1 VRERLSQHLNFE
13 GRDVLIRTIATMPGR
28 VRRVRFIAIVVC
40 IVTTFL
46 LYERNAARVDQYA
59 SVLTH
64 TVGGYGGSVLRP
76 QKIGDPPQSGHVEDQ
91 VKKQKQ
97 KQEKQQQEVDAA
109 AERPQQEKIAN
120 PKPKPLGIPQ
130 PVITTSSSTTSSTT
144 STTGVAVPAK
154 TPAVAGDAQE
164 EGGLDQHE
172 LETMLKYSAGELP
185 ANGRD
190 ALGVA
195 YKGKP
200 DDGRT
205 YSVEDPTSAA
215 DDKPKSGK
223 EKSSELTKPESHNDT
238 VPGVTWRR
246 QAENFP
252 ISTTIALPTGSPKP
266 IPKIQHGGKGSV
278 DTARLNAIKEAT
290 QHAWSGYRKHAWGA
304 DEVTPLSGTPKTS
317 FNGWGATLI
326 DSMDTLWIMGMK
338 KEFEEAV
345 DHVAS
350 INFQTS
356 QRNDIPL
363 FEVTI
368 RYLGGLLGA
377 YDVSGRKH
385 KVLLEKATELA
396 EVLYG
401 AFDTP
406 NRMPLTY
413 YFWKPAF
420 ASQPHR
426 APSDMIMAEI
436 GTLTLEMTRLAQL
449 AKDPK
454 FYDAVARITD
464 ALDAWQDKTRIPG
477 LWPTHLD
484 ASGCEKPAQMPEPGT
499 YKNLSLKPGSQDEV
513 YLTSEPVKHEKRDA
527 EAKSPADGAGTLG
540 SFVAAVGDKAEN
552 LGGEEKKASASG
564 KDDSRKD
571 AEAKS
576 SPGGSGTL
584 GSLAAAVGKKAENLG
599 ADEKKAVDSGPDD
612 FRKDA
617 AFKSDKKLPDLPP
630 QFKSS
635 QNVPDVPTGV
645 PGKYGKPLAASA
657 SVRSSLDD
665 KKLALLVD
673 ENIISGKEVC
683 RPKGLGSVSKH
694 GSEYFTLGGASD
706 STFEYL
712 SKEYLLLG
720 GRSTQ
725 YKNMYLK
732 SAEAAIQK
740 LLFRPMNPQNLDIL
754 ISGEVRVDWNATTS
768 SYVEEH
774 IPKGE
779 HLTCFA
785 GGMFAMGGR
794 IFDRPDHIEIGRKLT
809 DGCVWAYNST
819 TSGIMPET
827 FEAAP
832 CKDSAHCKWDEEAYH
847 ALLAPQ
853 FGMSI
858 FETAAAAT
866 LPKPNVDSMLDSLD
880 QKADAT
886 EPNFNSNLDQ
896 KKGPP
901 GSQNNLA
908 GAKGPSN
915 PGLEGAALPLD
926 ASGNVKPALSHAQ
939 KGGVK
944 PAGSPADAP
953 ILPAGQGLDSP
964 GLHKRQIVDDVDL
977 TEKRPV
983 QRIEE
988 PAATKEAAPFIAGP
1002 PGGAA
1007 PVATSTSTSSAAA
1020 ATKAPLSRKEY
1031 IDLIIKTTRLPT
1043 GMTRMTSRAYI
1054 LRPEAIESVFYMYR
1068 ITGEQRWRDVGWT
1081 MFQAIDKATRTD
1093 IAHASIHDVTVQP
1106 GSKDKKGEKVPFG
1119 FETEEKGDVME
1130 SFCEYSLF
1138 PILVLATIF
1147 CSGRFTNCAA

>member
-1 VRERLSQHLNFE
+1 
-13 GRDVLIRTIATMPGR
+13 
-28 VRRVRFIAIVVC
+28 
-40 IVTTFL
+40 
-46 LYERNAARVDQYA
+46 
-59 SVLTH
+59 
-64 TVGGYGGSVLRP
+64 
-76 QKIGDPPQSGHVEDQ
+76 
-91 VKKQKQ
+91 
-97 KQEKQQQEVDAA
+97 
-109 AERPQQEKIAN
+109 
-120 PKPKPLGIPQ
+120 
-130 PVITTSSSTTSSTT
+130 
-144 STTGVAVPAK
+144 
-154 TPAVAGDAQE
+154 
-164 EGGLDQHE
+164 LDQHE
-172 LETMLKYSAGELP
+172 LELMLKYSAGELP

-205 YSVEDPTSAA
+205 YTVEDSTPAT
-215 DDKPKSGK
+215 DDKAKTGKAKDSKLAKLEDDDDGIPK
-223 EKSSELTKPESHNDT
+223 
-238 VPGVTWRR
+238 VTWRR
-246 QAENFP
+246 QVEHFP
-252 ISTTIALPTGSPKP
+252 ISSTIALPTGSPKP

-278 DTARLNAIKEAT
+278 DTERLKAIKEAT
-290 QHAWSGYRKHAWGA
+290 QHAWAGYRKHAWGA
-304 DEVTPLSGTPKTS
+304 DEVTPLSGTAKTS

-377 YDVSGRKH
+377 YDVSGKKH

-464 ALDAWQDKTRIPG
+464 AMETWQSDTRIPG

-513 YLTSEPVKHEKRDA
+513 YITSEPVKHDKRDA
-527 EAKSPADGAGTLG
+527 EAKSPADGAGAVG
-540 SFVAAVGDKAEN
+540 SVVAAAGKKIQI
-552 LGGEEKKASASG
+552 LGADDKKASS
-564 KDDSRKD
+564 SD
-571 AEAKS
+571 A
-576 SPGGSGTL
+576 
-584 GSLAAAVGKKAENLG
+584 
-599 ADEKKAVDSGPDD
+599 DD
-612 FRKDA
+612 FRKDT

-630 QFKSS
+630 QAKSG
-635 QNVPDVPTGV
+635 QNVPGV
-645 PGKYGKPLAASA
+645 PVGGPEKYGKPLELSAAM
-657 SVRSSLDD
+657 RSSLDD

-683 RPKGLGSVSKH
+683 RPKGLGSVSKQ

-720 GRSTQ
+720 GRSAQ
-725 YKNMYLK
+725 YKNMYLN
-732 SAEAAIQK
+732 SADAAMKK

-754 ISGEVRVDWNATTS
+754 ISGEIRVDWNYSSS
-768 SYVEEH
+768 SYVEH
-774 IPKGE
+774 HVPKGE

-819 TSGIMPET
+819 ASGIMPET

-832 CKDSAHCKWDEEAYH
+832 CKDRAHCKWDEDAYH
-847 ALLAPQ
+847 TLLASE
-853 FGMSI
+853 FGLDLL
-858 FETAAAAT
+858 ETAAPAT
-866 LPKPNVDSMLDSLD
+866 PPKPNVDSMLESLD
-880 QKADAT
+880 QEADAL
-886 EPNFNSNLDQ
+886 EPKFGSGLDQ
-896 KKGPP
+896 KKAPS
-901 GSQNNLA
+901 GSQIGLA
-908 GAKGPSN
+908 NSKVPSN

-926 ASGNVKPALSHAQ
+926 GSGNVKPALSPAQ
-939 KGGVK
+939 KGGIK
-944 PAGSPADAP
+944 PAAAPADAP
-953 ILPAGQGLDSP
+953 VLPPGQGLDSP

-977 TEKRPV
+977 TEKKPV

-988 PAATKEAAPFIAGP
+988 PAATKEAAPYIAGP

-1007 PVATSTSTSSAAA
+1007 AAAATSTSTSAAAAAA
-1020 ATKAPLSRKEY
+1020 ATKRPKTRKEY
-1031 IDLIIKTTRLPT
+1031 VDLFIKTTRLPV
-1043 GMTRMTSRAYI
+1043 GMTRLTSRAYI

-1068 ITGEQRWRDVGWT
+1068 ITGEQQWRDIGWK

-1093 IAHASIHDVTVQP
+1093 IAHASIHDVTVLP
-1106 GSKDKKGEKVPFG
+1106 GSKDKKGQVPLG
-1119 FETEEKGDVME
+1119 FDTEEKGDIME
-1130 SFCEYSLF
+1130 SFCEYSPFFLDDF
-1138 PILVLATIF
+1138 LHFSFETF
-1147 CSGRFTNCAA
+1147 Y